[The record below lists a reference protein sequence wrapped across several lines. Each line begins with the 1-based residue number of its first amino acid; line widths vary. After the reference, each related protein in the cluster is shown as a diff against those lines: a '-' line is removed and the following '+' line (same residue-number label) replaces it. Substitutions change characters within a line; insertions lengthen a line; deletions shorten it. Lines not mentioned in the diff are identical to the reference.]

1 MSRKLRI
8 WLAPW
13 LIVALVASNSSGAF
27 AFQQNPPEDPE
38 DSKDDTP
45 DDEPEPRG
53 DPRLERAFTV
63 MENAPDSV
71 IEAGPEALEEYLIK
85 NGVNPTELQAM
96 IDDPKNLRFPGWDI
110 LKCGATLIAVGVSNA
125 IPASKAWRIAKLV
138 KKIGAKRFARLIKAF
153 RKGDEKGLKKIL
165 TRSGISVGWFF
176 QIDQIKENCSF

>member
-1 MSRKLRI
+1 MGRKLRI

-13 LIVALVASNSSGAF
+13 LIVALVSSNSASAF
-27 AFQQNPPEDPE
+27 VFQENPPA
-38 DSKDDTP
+38 DSDEGKDTP
-45 DDEPEPRG
+45 DDEPEPKG

-71 IEAGPEALEEYLIK
+71 IEGGPEALENYLIK

-96 IDDPKNLRFPGWDI
+96 INDPKALGFPGWDI

-153 RKGDEKGLKKIL
+153 KKGDEKGLKKQL
-165 TRSGISVGWFF
+165 SRAGLSVGWFF
-176 QIDQIKENCSF
+176 QIDQIKENCTF